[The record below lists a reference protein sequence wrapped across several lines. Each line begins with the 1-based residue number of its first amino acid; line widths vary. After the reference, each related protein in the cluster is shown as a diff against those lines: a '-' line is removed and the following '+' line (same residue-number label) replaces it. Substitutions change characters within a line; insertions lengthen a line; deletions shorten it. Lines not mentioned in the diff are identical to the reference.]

1 MANTT
6 TLSPKITD
14 MFEEY
19 LFFNLKDRH
28 HYFYRDFCNRRD
40 DIVDLMKQLFLKD
53 TETMSSEEKT
63 KFAQSIINI
72 ARGKPDLYDFYLDQ
86 MTYSES
92 LPADKN
98 TFYPIIFDFKFDKK
112 TELTLLYK
120 TIVHPCYKPY
130 LCSQEY
136 ICDEDTTFL
145 EDFMIKCFKYNKEY
159 SFELEE
165 MTLIKNILKE
175 DFPEQFSKYIEY
187 LEKCYETGEELR
199 VNFGEGYP
207 IFGCFLRE
215 DSEVEA
221 SAEADDVETNVLID
235 MESWDTGSWDT

>member
-1 MANTT
+1 MTI
-6 TLSPKITD
+6 SPEITD

-19 LFFNLKDRH
+19 SNFNPIDRH

-40 DIVDLMKQLFLKD
+40 DIVELMKQLFLKD

-72 ARGKPDLYDFYLDQ
+72 ARGKLDLYDFYLDQ

-92 LPADKN
+92 LPADKG
-98 TFYPIIFDFKFDKK
+98 TFYPQIFDFKFDEK
-112 TELTLLYK
+112 TELTLLCK

-130 LCSQEY
+130 LCSREY

-145 EDFMIKCFKYNKEY
+145 ENFMIKCFKYNKEHG
-159 SFELEE
+159 SELEE

-175 DFPEQFSKYIEY
+175 DFPEQFSKYSEY

-199 VNFGEGYP
+199 VHFGEGYP
-207 IFGCFLRE
+207 LYGTYLRK
-215 DSEVEA
+215 DSDDEVDA
-221 SAEADDVETNVLID
+221 STHVLID
-235 MESWDTGSWDT
+235 TSSLDKPWDWRKD